1 MSLRS
6 TQSNVKPRIINV
18 LLTDRKMDSTFTEK
32 PVFEDPTNI
41 DEQLKQIAEQYAIN
55 QSIGNILLK
64 KFAKIKKLKENQK
77 Q

>member
-6 TQSNVKPRIINV
+6 TQSNVKLKTINAQ
-18 LLTDRKMDSTFTEK
+18 LTDRKMDSTFTEK

-55 QSIGNILLK
+55 QSIGNILVK
-64 KFAKIKKLKENQK
+64 KFAKIKKLKEK
-77 Q
+77 K